1 MKSWRNSFLGLGLV
15 VLLTTSQGCAV
26 LALGAAGGAAGYA
39 IATGAAAKNYDQ
51 PLEYVY
57 QAAHRALADMKAEI
71 IIDDFGAMR
80 TQIHAEDI
88 TGRNIRVDI
97 DALTD
102 QTSRVRVRVGNI
114 GSKEAAM
121 LIIDTITGHLY
132 LR

>member
-1 MKSWRNSFLGLGLV
+1 MKSWRNRFLGLSLIILMG
-15 VLLTTSQGCAV
+15 TAQGCAV

-39 IATGAAAKNYDQ
+39 IATGAAAKTYDQ
-51 PLEYVY
+51 SLEYVY
-57 QAAHRALADMKAEI
+57 QAAHRALADMKAEV
-71 IIDDFGAMR
+71 IIDDYGALR

-88 TGRNIRVDI
+88 TGRNIRIDI

-102 QTSRVRVRVGNI
+102 QTARVRVRVGNI

-121 LIIDTITGHLY
+121 LVIDTITGHLY